1 MEHEPDLPGP
11 DAHERVRRAREDAA
25 RSAQE
30 LARQWKHV
38 VEASEFT
45 NNDDEHDP
53 EGPTIAYEREQVRSL
68 LDHAQRELEGLDLA
82 ADRLRRGTYWTCE
95 RCGGAI
101 APARLAARP
110 TARTCIRCARR
121 TDP

>member
-1 MEHEPDLPGP
+1 MEHEPHLPDP
-11 DAHERVRRAREDAA
+11 DAPERIRRARDDAA
-25 RSAQE
+25 RSAEE
-30 LARQWKHV
+30 LTRQWEHV

-53 EGPTIAYEREQVRSL
+53 EGPTIAYEREQVRSM
-68 LDHAQRELEGLDLA
+68 LDHVNREIEGLDLA

-101 APARLAARP
+101 SPARTAARP
-110 TARTCIRCARR
+110 TARTSIRCAQGTR
-121 TDP
+121 T